1 MEYMTFGNLEVLYES
16 LLLDIDKR
24 LISTRFGEPATGTF
38 LSYMMAVREVR
49 NACAHGNVIWGLT
62 LPNGIK
68 AGVACPS
75 FPAHTQQ
82 TFHGALRVIDYLLR
96 QISVNRANDMW
107 NEIYAAARLLYSK
120 SPALETLIETRTGI
134 VLPVNTTK

>member
-1 MEYMTFGNLEVLYES
+1 MFSIRGM
-16 LLLDIDKR
+16 
-24 LISTRFGEPATGTF
+24 
-38 LSYMMAVREVR
+38 
-49 NACAHGNVIWGLT
+49 T

-120 SPALETLIETRTGI
+120 APALETLIETRTGI